1 MKIRLSFVCLLLTFV
16 GCNKKELKRETKA
29 SRLKKTEYEQLLA
42 QHSEIPD
49 SQVGFQVESIILDQS
64 DNQSIEIIYTPIKKN
79 NRTVAQIKE
88 SYIADMEMLG
98 WQCIGEF
105 QGDDIQLIFQKA
117 GRKLLSTIAIQS
129 DLQIKVIVYQKK
141 QG

>member
-1 MKIRLSFVCLLLTFV
+1 MKFRLSFVCLAVFLA
-16 GCNKKELKRETKA
+16 GCNKKALKIETTTSK
-29 SRLKKTEYEQLLA
+29 LKKTDYEQLLA

-49 SQVGFQVESIILDQS
+49 AAVGFQVESIIVDQS
-64 DNQSIEIIYTPIKKN
+64 DNQSIEIIYKPLKKN
-79 NRTVAQIKE
+79 HRTVTQIKE

-105 QGDDIQLIFQKA
+105 QGDGIQLIFQKA

-129 DLQIKVIVYQKK
+129 DLQIKIIVYKK
-141 QG
+141 K